1 MHGYFFVQSID
12 PITEGETVIRSS
24 VKPLRPPLP
33 SPQHCTNV
41 SADKVTLIDLQFQ
54 QLLTVPRERLS
65 SPTPLFPFAAQQGG
79 CLLVGL
85 EHSAAGINALIKV
98 Q

>member
-12 PITEGETVIRSS
+12 SITEGEIVIRAS
-24 VKPLRPPLP
+24 VKPLRPPSP
-33 SPQHCTNV
+33 SPQHCTV
-41 SADKVTLIDLQFQ
+41 RADKVALIDLQLQ

-79 CLLVGL
+79 RLLVGL
-85 EHSAAGINALIKV
+85 ERSAAGINALIKA